1 MPQPRRRL
9 IIVDQGLRGYEGHHH
24 EYDVAV
30 ASAAARR
37 GMDPALAVHSA
48 LAVESVDGIPVV
60 GRFRQSSND
69 ARRSRA
75 KTVVRSALNL
85 LPSPARRPL
94 LSAAARV
101 PARTSQG
108 TIEGRAF
115 GAELSGL
122 IAAERLAAE
131 DHLFVHTLRDG
142 ELLGL
147 LNALDGAS
155 PLPRIHAL
163 LRYEA
168 TPATRSVASRAE
180 ATAYLGGRLR
190 VWTDTEPLAAQYR
203 GIGLDVAGVL
213 PIPHCLPV
221 LSERQEASGPLTI
234 SYLGGARG
242 EKGFARLP
250 SLLESLAEPY
260 LDAGRVRFV
269 VQANYSLSRE
279 EPLMTKTVR
288 ALSQMPGHWLEL
300 LPGPLT
306 PVELQA
312 RLVASDILL
321 LPYDGEKYRR
331 RSSGLLVQAAV
342 AGVPVVVPADTWLS
356 AAAPVGAHVV
366 FEQGLPLLVEAVR
379 QAVERHPSLLAGAM
393 GARDR
398 YRHEHD
404 AERLVAKLAL
414 GADGC

>member
-1 MPQPRRRL
+1 
-9 IIVDQGLRGYEGHHH
+9 
-24 EYDVAV
+24 
-30 ASAAARR
+30 
-37 GMDPALAVHSA
+37 MDPALAVHSA
-48 LAVESVDGIPVV
+48 LAVQSVDGFPVV
-60 GRFRQSSND
+60 GRFRQSSD
-69 ARRSRA
+69 DTRRSRA
-75 KTVVRSALNL
+75 KVVVRNALNL
-85 LPSPARRPL
+85 LPPPARRPL
-94 LSAAARV
+94 LSAAAQI
-101 PARTSQG
+101 PASTSQA

-115 GAELSGL
+115 GVELSGL
-122 IAAERLAAE
+122 IAAERLTSA
-131 DHLFVHTLRDG
+131 DHVFVHTLRDG

-147 LNALDGAS
+147 LNALGGS
-155 PLPRIHAL
+155 PSLPHIHAL
-163 LRYEA
+163 LRYDA

-203 GIGLDVAGVL
+203 GVGLDVAGVL

-221 LSERQEASGPLTI
+221 LSERPQATGPLTI

-260 LDAGRVRFV
+260 LNAGRVKFV

-279 EPLMTKTVR
+279 EPLMAKTAR
-288 ALSQMPGHWLEL
+288 ALSRMPGQWLEL
-300 LPGPLT
+300 LPRPLT

-312 RLVASDILL
+312 RLVSSDILL
-321 LPYDGEKYRR
+321 LPYDGESYRR

-342 AGVPVVVPADTWLS
+342 AGIPVVVPVDTWLS
-356 AAAPVGAHVV
+356 AAAPPGAHVV
-366 FEQGLPLLVEAVR
+366 FDQGVPSLVEAVR
-379 QAVERHPSLLAGAM
+379 QAVERHPSLLAAAR

-404 AERLVAKLAL
+404 AERLVAKLTACGEGL
-414 GADGC
+414 GVCV